1 MPRPLLA
8 VVQHVLQQPGK
19 NPVAVTAAQ
28 PTCFSHIFGS
38 ESAGRTFIRNRRSR
52 RGNQKGFRRNLF
64 DLILHGGRGI
74 LLALAGR
81 KLRNCRPHVKI
92 DQILLGKLWDT
103 FLTNV
108 DIDRFGVHQLAQMT
122 SRLVAW
128 TESALHN

>member
-8 VVQHVLQQPGK
+8 VVQHVLQQPSK
-19 NPVAVTAAQ
+19 DPVAVPTAQSAG
-28 PTCFSHIFGS
+28 FSHIFGS
-38 ESAGRTFIRNRRSR
+38 ESAGRTFVRNRRSR
-52 RGNQKGFRRNLF
+52 RGNQKRFRRDLL

-81 KLRNCRPHVKI
+81 ELRNRRPHVKI
-92 DQILLGKLWDT
+92 DQILLGKLRDA

>member
-8 VVQHVLQQPGK
+8 VVQYVLQQPGK
-19 NPVAVTAAQ
+19 DPVAV
-28 PTCFSHIFGS
+28 PTTQSAGFSHIFGS
-38 ESAGRTFIRNRRSR
+38 ESAGRTFVRNRRSR
-52 RGNQKGFRRNLF
+52 RGNQKRFRRDLL

-81 KLRNCRPHVKI
+81 ELRNRRPHVEI
-92 DQILLGKLWDT
+92 DQILLGKLRDA